1 MKVEENIITNKRIGN
16 YDELVDFSH
25 SEITEEVINNLNII
39 ADNFN
44 RELNY
49 YASNCKMP
57 QLKDENKS

>member
-49 YASNCKMP
+49 YTSDCKMP